1 MKNARLLIAV
11 VAFCFSAFGV
21 RASMPVNP
29 DRPYSDPTCSYAIE
43 RLKEAVAGSPL
54 QSSKEQQRTVQYAI
68 EQVERAC
75 LEDAG
80 RTDDLPKPQRK

>member
-1 MKNARLLIAV
+1 MKNTRLFFAIV
-11 VAFCFSAFGV
+11 VFCFSVFGAK
-21 RASMPVNP
+21 ASMPVNP
-29 DRPYSDPTCSYAIE
+29 DRPYSETTCSYAIE

-54 QSSKEQQRTVQYAI
+54 QSRKEQQRTVQYAT

-80 RTDDLPKPQRK
+80 RTDKPPKPQRK